1 MIRQFAYGLFTYL
14 PYANRLR
21 MKGTG
26 GTVSARYCYSVW
38 LRHLVLTYRN
48 SSRCYPKVVA
58 ELGPGDSLGIG
69 LAALISGSDKYFA
82 LDVVRHADIK
92 RNESIFDEL
101 VNLFKEREPIPGN
114 EEFPRVKPLVD
125 CYDFPHD
132 LLDDLHLEKA
142 LDGVRLD
149 KIRNSISH
157 ANDSDSMLEYI
168 VPWDSEEIRKEINAD
183 MIYTQA
189 VLEHVDNLK
198 YTYAVM
204 YDLLKQT
211 GCMSHQIDLKSHGT
225 AKEWNGHWRYSDLLW
240 KIIKGRRPYLLNRI
254 PYSHHVSYMRN
265 AGFNILYEQ
274 KTLSDTIYKVSDLAH
289 NFHTN
294 TEEDLTVSSVY
305 IQAIK

>member
-1 MIRQFAYGLFTYL
+1 MLRQIAYGLFTYL
-14 PYANRLR
+14 PYANKLR

-48 SSRCYPKVVA
+48 NFRCYPKVVA

-69 LAALISGSDKYFA
+69 LAALISGSEKYFA

-92 RNESIFDEL
+92 RNESIFEEL
-101 VNLFKEREPIPGN
+101 VDLFKGREPIPGN
-114 EEFPRVKPLVD
+114 EEFPRVKPLID

-132 LLDDLHLEKA
+132 LLDGMHLEKA
-142 LDGVRLD
+142 LDRVRLD
-149 KIRNSISH
+149 KIKRSISH
-157 ANDSDSMLEYI
+157 ADDRDSMLEYI
-168 VPWDSEEIRKEINAD
+168 VPWDSKEIRKEINAD
-183 MIYTQA
+183 IIYSQA
-189 VLEHVDNLK
+189 VLEHVNDLK
-198 YTYAVM
+198 HTHAVM
-204 YDLLKQT
+204 YDWLKQT

-240 KIIKGRRPYLLNRI
+240 KIIRGRRPYLLNRI
-254 PYSHHVSYMRN
+254 PYSQHISHIRD
-265 AGFNILYEQ
+265 AGFRVQYEQ
-274 KTLSDTIYKVSDLAH
+274 KTLSDTIYTLSDL
-289 NFHTN
+289 NPDFHSN